1 MMIAKNV
8 VIRSKRL
15 PGDRA
20 ILRPINSPNIEY
32 AMVPVV
38 NNRMVLGSLSSIIT
52 LICFVPLAL
61 VMNIDLPNFNVKASQ
76 R

>member
-1 MMIAKNV
+1 MMIAKKV
-8 VIRSKRL
+8 VMRSKRL

-20 ILRPINSPNIEY
+20 ILRPITSPNIEY
-32 AMVPVV
+32 AIVPVV
-38 NNRMVLGSLSSIIT
+38 NNRMVLGSLSRIIV

-61 VMNIDLPNFNVKASQ
+61 VMNIDLPNFKVKASH